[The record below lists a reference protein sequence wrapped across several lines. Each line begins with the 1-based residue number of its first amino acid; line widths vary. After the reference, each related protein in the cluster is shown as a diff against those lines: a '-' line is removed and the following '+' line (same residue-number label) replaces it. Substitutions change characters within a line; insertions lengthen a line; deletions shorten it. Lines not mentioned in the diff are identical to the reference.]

1 MAGNGVP
8 YCRPAGI
15 ASEVIMISNMKAVC
29 VTAVFVAAAVLTFAM
44 IARPDANERDRR
56 NHLGHFK
63 KVDGISISSG
73 GGQLTFTGCG
83 HRDFPGCT
91 IYRYDLK
98 ENALYRYVHENK
110 LMQVMGA
117 QYWSDSRQFLLVTV
131 PRTEDGKQVL
141 EQMQVAIMNPDG
153 TGLKQLTAGEGIKA
167 AYMLSPDG
175 RTLVYASGKRR
186 TEGKTVASHFDY
198 YARDLAT
205 GTETQ
210 ITDLAFYEISTPYFT
225 PDGKNIVFNYGS
237 PLKLPGTNDDRA
249 DKAFRE
255 DYEKKYRWNNIIR
268 YPVDGSGINSL
279 PEPWFVHGIGSS
291 NAIIT
296 RDGSLWFEGRTGGIS
311 YYRRYP
317 NGEINEFPYAQLGNG
332 PERYIFSWTVDPA
345 GSWMAILYQDYGS
358 ERDRW
363 VAVLD
368 TSARTR
374 IPVLLPDTITNITV
388 H

>member
-141 EQMQVAIMNPDG
+141 EQMQVAVMNPDG

-210 ITDLAFYEISTPYFT
+210 ITDLAFFEISTPYFT

-255 DYEKKYRWNNIIR
+255 DYEKKHRWNNIIR

-279 PEPWFVHGIGSS
+279 PEPWFVHGTGSRDP
-291 NAIIT
+291 IVT
-296 RDGSLWFEGRTGGIS
+296 KDGSVWFEGTTGGIK

-317 NGEINEFPYAQLGNG
+317 NGEVVQNTNEELAVGRT
-332 PERYIFSWTVDPA
+332 RYPFRIAIDPTA
-345 GSWMAILYQDYGS
+345 RWMAILYEDLENGKGRS
-358 ERDRW
+358 IGIFDILNRKC
-363 VAVLD
+363 
-368 TSARTR
+368 
-374 IPVLLPDTITNITV
+374 IPITFHATATNITV